1 MGGIVAGLDWA
12 KFKWDNS
19 TVKQVTEILL
29 EKYRQKS
36 DESDED
42 EIRAF
47 YTPYQFTL
55 PILQALYF
63 QLGGHGVTVQ
73 PEIIRKGELRASN
86 PESRASA
93 RATLLRAIAYLS
105 WEAESRV
112 FLVRRVFPTY
122 FDFLSVSHIP
132 EGWGVSSI
140 MLEKLQEEFDNKDTP
155 EVENGSFFI
164 SVNVEDKESLPY
176 MLPYLAEQK
185 RLQYKHVL
193 VLPVFHSS
201 PPRSDRDM
209 LGAYLFFIGNCEKVG
224 LPRKDTAED
233 HKFCLFLGDLC
244 KATAELVNAHNKKLS
259 RSLLLQDEWRTVR
272 RAHRDKARVAEVI
285 LRCDGHPHNGT
296 CDKLEEAAREFLREL
311 TVPYYYAIRDSAAE
325 EKEKNNA
332 AVFLVAARHDAS
344 AKDFKKR
351 LLRIVT
357 DKFSEREIICQVSI
371 KASEPAAQGAFH
383 LKTDRKWY

>member
-1 MGGIVAGLDWA
+1 ML
-12 KFKWDNS
+12 K
-19 TVKQVTEILL
+19 
-29 EKYRQKS
+29 KYRHTS

-63 QLGGHGVTVQ
+63 QLDGHGTDVQ
-73 PEIIRKGELRASN
+73 LDKIEDGELRASN
-86 PESRASA
+86 PVSRASA
-93 RATLLRAIAYLS
+93 RTTQLRAIAYFS

-122 FDFLSVSHIP
+122 FDFLSVSQIP

-140 MLEKLQEEFDNKDTP
+140 MLEQLQEEFDNKRTP
-155 EVENGSFFI
+155 DVENGSFFI
-164 SVNVEDKESLPY
+164 PVNVEDKKSLPY

-193 VLPVFHSS
+193 VLPVFDTN
-201 PPRSDRDM
+201 PPKSDRDM
-209 LGAYLFFIGNCEKVG
+209 LGAYLFFIGNCAEVG
-224 LPRKDTAED
+224 LPRKNSPHD
-233 HKFCLFLGDLC
+233 HKLRLFLGDLC
-244 KATAELVNAHNKKLS
+244 NATAELVNAHNKKLGS
-259 RSLLLQDEWRTVR
+259 RLLLQDEWRTAR
-272 RAHRDKARVAEVI
+272 ESHRDKARIAEVI
-285 LRCDGHPHNGT
+285 LRCGDGHAHTGS
-296 CDKLEEAAREFLREL
+296 CDELENAAREFLRAL

-332 AVFLVAARHDAS
+332 AVFLVAARHDAT

-357 DKFSEREIICQVSI
+357 DQFSEKEIICHVSI
-371 KASEPAAQGAFH
+371 KAPDPTAQGAFH
-383 LKTDRKWY
+383 LRTDRKWYPQG